1 MASQLVIPTADPA
14 IDSIIDAPLD
24 PDLLDKLVQSLPS
37 IKNPALAYA
46 WAKRGVQRLA
56 RREAMIWGPQGGRVC
71 SISPGMVATPMGA
84 QEEAAHPEMAALR
97 DVMPIPRM
105 ATAGELADA
114 TAFLL
119 SDRASYLTAI
129 DLLVD
134 GGATAAFQQPI

>member
-1 MASQLVIPTADPA
+1 MIRTGEEYRESLRDGREVWIGGERVADVTVHPQVRPLVDARARIYDMAH
-14 IDSIIDAPLD
+14 
-24 PDLLDKLVQSLPS
+24 
-37 IKNPALAYA
+37 
-46 WAKRGVQRLA
+46 
-56 RREAMIWGPQGGRVC
+56 E
-71 SISPGMVATPMGA
+71 
-84 QEEAAHPEMAALR
+84 AALR

>member
-46 WAKRGVQRLA
+46 WAKRGVQRFA

-71 SISPGMVATPMGA
+71 SIRRGWWPLLWALKRRPRTPRWPPCAT
-84 QEEAAHPEMAALR
+84 
-97 DVMPIPRM
+97 
-105 ATAGELADA
+105 
-114 TAFLL
+114 
-119 SDRASYLTAI
+119 
-129 DLLVD
+129 
-134 GGATAAFQQPI
+134 

>member
-1 MASQLVIPTADPA
+1 
-14 IDSIIDAPLD
+14 
-24 PDLLDKLVQSLPS
+24 
-37 IKNPALAYA
+37 
-46 WAKRGVQRLA
+46 
-56 RREAMIWGPQGGRVC
+56 
-71 SISPGMVATPMGA
+71 
-84 QEEAAHPEMAALR
+84 MAALR